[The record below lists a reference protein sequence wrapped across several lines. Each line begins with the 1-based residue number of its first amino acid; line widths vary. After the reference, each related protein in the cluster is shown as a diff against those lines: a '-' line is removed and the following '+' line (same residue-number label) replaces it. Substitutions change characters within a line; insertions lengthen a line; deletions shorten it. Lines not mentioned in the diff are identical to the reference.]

1 MISSQQT
8 GLEAWR
14 IYNGTLNSQRL
25 SGERLERMVEL
36 TSVTGPANCWTG
48 TSGELSAMIRE
59 LMAEREQLLRE
70 IEQLTRNN
78 HRGG

>member
-1 MISSQQT
+1 MTLGLQT
-8 GLEAWR
+8 AFESWQ

-25 SGERLERMVEL
+25 TSERLERMIEL

-59 LMAEREQLLRE
+59 LLSERELLLRD

-78 HRGG
+78 QRGD

>member
-1 MISSQQT
+1 M
-8 GLEAWR
+8 EAWR

-25 SGERLERMVEL
+25 TSERLERMVEL
-36 TSVTGPANCWTG
+36 TSIAGPANCWTG

-78 HRGG
+78 QRGG